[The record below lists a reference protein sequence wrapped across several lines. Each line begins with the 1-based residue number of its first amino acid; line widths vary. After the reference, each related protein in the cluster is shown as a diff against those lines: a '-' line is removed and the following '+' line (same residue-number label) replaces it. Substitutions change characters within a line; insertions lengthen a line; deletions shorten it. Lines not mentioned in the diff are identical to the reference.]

1 MTSRLVSGFEE
12 DEWKYF
18 PPGTERNFV
27 KELAKDYYSN
37 NLDKS
42 EFYREANIETL
53 QKLVVDRS
61 RFISYL
67 KRTFS
72 FMSGH
77 LLDQRRE
84 LIHVRR
90 VVLEKENQKKILLAL
105 LVQFEEDS

>member
-72 FMSGH
+72 FMS
-77 LLDQRRE
+77 DQRRE
-84 LIHVRR
+84 LIHVRK

-105 LVQFEEDS
+105 LGQFEEDS